1 MTNPFTTAAT
11 TNASVACVLCGE
23 VGGELVW
30 QDQHCRVVLPAEA
43 DYPGFVR
50 VIAKQH
56 VGEMTDLTLAVRE
69 HMMAVVWTCELVLR
83 ETMEPT
89 KVNLA
94 ALGNMVPH
102 VHWHIIARFSDDRH
116 FPNPIWGEPKRQACS
131 NDHMRRQNRAA
142 SLPASLALALTQE
155 FAVQ

>member
-1 MTNPFTTAAT
+1 M
-11 TNASVACVLCGE
+11 CVLCDE

-30 QDQHCRVVLPAEA
+30 QDHHCRVVLPAEA

-50 VIAKQH
+50 VIATQH
-56 VGEMTDLTLAVRE
+56 VSEMTDLTSADRDHL
-69 HMMAVVWTCELVLR
+69 MTVVWPCAKVLR
-83 ETMEPT
+83 EIMEPT

-94 ALGNMVPH
+94 ALGNRVPH

-131 NDHMRRQNRAA
+131 NGHMRRQNRAA
-142 SLPASLALALTQE
+142 SLPASLALALAQA

>member
-1 MTNPFTTAAT
+1 VTNPSITASTTH
-11 TNASVACVLCGE
+11 TNAMCVLCDE

-30 QDQHCRVVLPAEA
+30 QDHHCRVVLPAEA

-50 VIAKQH
+50 VIATQH
-56 VGEMTDLTLAVRE
+56 VSEMTDLTSADRDHL
-69 HMMAVVWTCELVLR
+69 MAVVWTCEKVLR
-83 ETMEPT
+83 EIMEPT

-94 ALGNMVPH
+94 ALGNRVPH

-131 NDHMRRQNRAA
+131 NGHMRRQNRAA
-142 SLPASLALALTQE
+142 SLPASLALALTQA